1 MLECRVDY
9 IETTPHVS
17 RLHHLRIVTFMGI
30 LLVSHCNHALPNAT
44 TPFRVMELAIEHA
57 TPVQPEEWHVCH
69 TCCMRLGVL
78 MMLQL
83 PIPAA

>member
-1 MLECRVDY
+1 MWECRVDY

-17 RLHHLRIVTFMGI
+17 RLHHLRIVAFMGI
-30 LLVSHCNHALPNAT
+30 LLVSHCNHTHSSHGALAYLT
-44 TPFRVMELAIEHA
+44 LCH
-57 TPVQPEEWHVCH
+57 VQPKVWRVRH

-83 PIPAA
+83 HIWAA

>member
-30 LLVSHCNHALPNAT
+30 LLVSQCT
-44 TPFRVMELAIEHA
+44 TSIPIMELGFISRAMSK
-57 TPVQPEEWHVCH
+57 QSEEWLVRH
-69 TCCMRLGVL
+69 TCCVRLGVL

-83 PIPAA
+83 LI